1 MKKFIYILAV
11 AGLALVSCS
20 KNNEVNLEDSD
31 LVPVVY
37 QPAAKISA
45 TKATGRVTGTEL
57 DKDTDSFVS
66 MAYYHK
72 EGVET
77 AEYINAQK
85 VWWHDEMWYT
95 EEAYYWPQS
104 TQATLSFYS
113 YHPYELLDEG
123 VVAYDPDKKYGLS
136 IESYDVETYPDYDL
150 MFADKIE
157 GASKTKT
164 SGYVTNGVPAAFH
177 HLLSCIDSINVK
189 LDAEYS
195 TAEITVDKISLVS
208 MKHKGAFADST
219 WTVDEDVVAEKV
231 ISKDDAVTVSTEYT
245 RATKD
250 DYYFV
255 LPQDSEESLQGIKIE
270 YTVNTGKVSETLSPT
285 IYFKNII
292 DGFEMSKAYTFNL
305 IIGLN
310 IIKWDTPTVND
321 WTTSTSSVTVE

>member
-1 MKKFIYILAV
+1 
-11 AGLALVSCS
+11 
-20 KNNEVNLEDSD
+20 
-31 LVPVVY
+31 
-37 QPAAKISA
+37 
-45 TKATGRVTGTEL
+45 
-57 DKDTDSFVS
+57 
-66 MAYYHK
+66 
-72 EGVET
+72 
-77 AEYINAQK
+77 
-85 VWWHDEMWYT
+85 
-95 EEAYYWPQS
+95 
-104 TQATLSFYS
+104 
-113 YHPYELLDEG
+113 
-123 VVAYDPDKKYGLS
+123 
-136 IESYDVETYPDYDL
+136 
-150 MFADKIE
+150 
-157 GASKTKT
+157 
-164 SGYVTNGVPAAFH
+164 VTNGVPAAFH